1 MMVQLCG
8 DVVDEL
14 LSECMVYEQFS
25 STFDTTEF
33 CQILDRHVQLQKQI
47 SK

>member
-1 MMVQLCG
+1 MVVQLCG

-14 LSECMVYEQFS
+14 LSGCMICEQFS

-33 CQILDRHVQLQKQI
+33 CQILNRHVQLQKQI